1 MSNNKHGVS
10 LIQLSNY
17 VKPEIKEYPG
27 RKWVLYGEQNWFF
40 QYIIDRYNGSPT
52 NEAIINTYCELIY
65 GKGIAING
73 ENFVYNGLNEIFNK
87 REQKKCIADFKI
99 FGQYAMQI
107 LRAKGGGVAKIL
119 HIPINKLGMERAD
132 ENGDINNVF
141 YCDDWTNP
149 NKFKP
154 EPYPIFKGDLTAP
167 IMIKMVQPYRPGK
180 VYWSD
185 PNYLS
190 GLQYAE
196 MEEEISNY
204 CINHIKSGL
213 SFGYII
219 NFNNGGA
226 LSPEQKDEIERMIR
240 EKLTGSSNA
249 GKFILSFN
257 DGKEAEVT
265 VVPLEVNDAHN
276 QWEFLT
282 KESRQQLITAH
293 GVFPNL
299 FGINDG
305 GGFANNADELNV
317 QSKLLQDLQISPMQS
332 MFIDELAGVLEL
344 TNLETDL
351 EFIPLRETY
360 SAEETV
366 VEETVT
372 DNTIDE
378 EEVVE
383 DNVELSLA
391 GFDPNQKRQ
400 ADGRWGSGGVSSDC
414 SFENWFGNSKVVDKN
429 GEPLEVYHGSTHD
442 FTEFSNVRGNIEND
456 MGIGF
461 YFSSSLDDV
470 EANYDDN
477 LGADLKNRI
486 ERLAERLESDLDISY
501 DEAEKKATKKLSGG
515 KTKIIKAFISM
526 NKPIIIGG
534 KNDTFLDYNFDEEN
548 AEENGLL
555 VDFFENYQWAS
566 SGFYDVDANKVFEGI
581 EFYDGMYASD
591 FVKAIK
597 SNEALVYATDE
608 YGNSASNEIL
618 RKTFE
623 LMGFDGI
630 IDNTVSRFNMDGVY
644 DDTKHIIAF
653 QPNQIKSV
661 NAKSWCKDNNNINL
675 SNHIQKFISLGENIS
690 DDWQVIDE
698 RRCDEITLK
707 ENDLNTVFE
716 FAQTP
721 KTSKKKSKQDTS
733 LFKIRYQYAGNPK
746 GERDF
751 CNKVIKANKVYR
763 EEDLNANYN
772 YNEDFAPSGD
782 DSYNIFYFK
791 GGTNCKHWWKRV
803 IYLKKNNKKIS
814 VNDARKMIL
823 KLEPGAERDAARYEK
838 NDKKVAQIAEQ
849 DNNYWSLK
857 PNYRNSGKFDIQKLA
872 NQLLKLAGF
881 DPFQKRGKDG
891 KWTKQDLIEFDK
903 RFEGSLNG
911 KPKWQNC
918 LSRYAARP
926 TMLNEPDRLGF
937 GSNKDCVKYGLSQLK
952 NFQGQSF
959 RGIKVN
965 DSVYSSIVKD
975 AKNGVITFKN
985 ISSSSRKKSV
995 AFKYAD
1001 IFGKGKNRILFV
1013 LDGLTGKNIAPY
1025 VRIGQQNE
1033 LEVLFDENT
1042 NWDVIKMDKDYDG
1055 IIEYTRIFLKEKE

>member
-154 EPYPIFKGDLTAP
+154 EPYPIFKGDLTQP

-226 LSPEQKDEIERMIR
+226 LSPEQKDDIERMIR

-332 MFIDELAGVLEL
+332 MFIDELAGILEL

-351 EFIPLRETY
+351 QFIPLRETY
-360 SAEETV
+360 SVEETV

-372 DNTIDE
+372 DNTVDDE
-378 EEVVE
+378 EIVE
-383 DNVELSLA
+383 DNVELTLL
-391 GFDPNQKRQ
+391 
-400 ADGRWGSGGVSSDC
+400 SDDVTYHIDK
-414 SFENWFGNSKVVDKN
+414 FLEQGEDIDLENWD
-429 GEPLEVYHGSTHD
+429 
-442 FTEFSNVRGNIEND
+442 
-456 MGIGF
+456 
-461 YFSSSLDDV
+461 
-470 EANYDDN
+470 
-477 LGADLKNRI
+477 
-486 ERLAERLESDLDISY
+486 
-501 DEAEKKATKKLSGG
+501 
-515 KTKIIKAFISM
+515 
-526 NKPIIIGG
+526 
-534 KNDTFLDYNFDEEN
+534 
-548 AEENGLL
+548 
-555 VDFFENYQWAS
+555 
-566 SGFYDVDANKVFEGI
+566 
-581 EFYDGMYASD
+581 
-591 FVKAIK
+591 
-597 SNEALVYATDE
+597 
-608 YGNSASNEIL
+608 
-618 RKTFE
+618 
-623 LMGFDGI
+623 I
-630 IDNTVSRFNMDGVY
+630 IDD
-644 DDTKHIIAF
+644 
-653 QPNQIKSV
+653 
-661 NAKSWCKDNNNINL
+661 
-675 SNHIQKFISLGENIS
+675 
-690 DDWQVIDE
+690 
-698 RRCDEITLK
+698 RRCDEMTLNEK
-707 ENDLNTVFE
+707 QLNTVFQ
-716 FAQTP
+716 FARVP
-721 KTSKKKSKQDTS
+721 RSDKNIDNSRSKQDTS

-751 CNKVIKANKVYR
+751 CNKVINSGKIFKAEVLNKDQYITKKMGPGGS
-763 EEDLNANYN
+763 NTYN
-772 YNEDFAPSGD
+772 PFLY
-782 DSYNIFYFK
+782 K
-791 GGTNCKHWWKRV
+791 GGVNCKHWWQRV
-803 IYLKKNNKKIS
+803 IFLKKNNEQIS
-814 VNDARKMIL
+814 VNQAQKMIL
-823 KLEPGAERDAARYEK
+823 ELEPGAERDAARYEQ
-838 NDKKVAQIAEQ
+838 NDPKVAQSASAS
-849 DNNYWSLK
+849 NNYW
-857 PNYRNSGKFDIQKLA
+857 KL
-872 NQLLKLAGF
+872 N
-881 DPFQKRGKDG
+881 
-891 KWTKQDLIEFDK
+891 
-903 RFEGSLNG
+903 
-911 KPKWQNC
+911 
-918 LSRYAARP
+918 
-926 TMLNEPDRLGF
+926 
-937 GSNKDCVKYGLSQLK
+937 
-952 NFQGQSF
+952 
-959 RGIKVN
+959 
-965 DSVYSSIVKD
+965 
-975 AKNGVITFKN
+975 
-985 ISSSSRKKSV
+985 
-995 AFKYAD
+995 
-1001 IFGKGKNRILFV
+1001 
-1013 LDGLTGKNIAPY
+1013 
-1025 VRIGQQNE
+1025 
-1033 LEVLFDENT
+1033 
-1042 NWDVIKMDKDYDG
+1042 
-1055 IIEYTRIFLKEKE
+1055 

>member
-1 MSNNKHGVS
+1 MGNNKHGVS

-40 QYIIDRYNGSPT
+40 QYIIDRFNGSPT

-73 ENFVYNGLNEIFNK
+73 EKFVYNGLNEIFNK

-107 LRAKGGGVAKIL
+107 LRAKGGGVAKIM

-132 ENGDINNVF
+132 ENGDINNVY

-154 EPYPIFKGDLTAP
+154 ESYPIFKGDLTAP

-332 MFIDELAGVLEL
+332 MFIDELAGVIEL
-344 TNLETDL
+344 AGLETDL
-351 EFIPLRETY
+351 VFIPLRETY
-360 SAEETV
+360 SVEETV

-383 DNVELSLA
+383 DNVELTLL
-391 GFDPNQKRQ
+391 
-400 ADGRWGSGGVSSDC
+400 SDDVTYHIDK
-414 SFENWFGNSKVVDKN
+414 FLEQGEDIDLENWD
-429 GEPLEVYHGSTHD
+429 
-442 FTEFSNVRGNIEND
+442 
-456 MGIGF
+456 
-461 YFSSSLDDV
+461 
-470 EANYDDN
+470 
-477 LGADLKNRI
+477 
-486 ERLAERLESDLDISY
+486 
-501 DEAEKKATKKLSGG
+501 
-515 KTKIIKAFISM
+515 
-526 NKPIIIGG
+526 
-534 KNDTFLDYNFDEEN
+534 
-548 AEENGLL
+548 
-555 VDFFENYQWAS
+555 
-566 SGFYDVDANKVFEGI
+566 
-581 EFYDGMYASD
+581 
-591 FVKAIK
+591 
-597 SNEALVYATDE
+597 
-608 YGNSASNEIL
+608 
-618 RKTFE
+618 
-623 LMGFDGI
+623 I
-630 IDNTVSRFNMDGVY
+630 IDD
-644 DDTKHIIAF
+644 
-653 QPNQIKSV
+653 
-661 NAKSWCKDNNNINL
+661 
-675 SNHIQKFISLGENIS
+675 
-690 DDWQVIDE
+690 
-698 RRCDEITLK
+698 RRCDEMTLNEK
-707 ENDLNTVFE
+707 QLNTVFQ
-716 FAQTP
+716 FARVP
-721 KTSKKKSKQDTS
+721 RSDKNIDNSRSKQDTS

-751 CNKVIKANKVYR
+751 CNKVINSGKIFKAEVLNKDQYITKKMGAAGS
-763 EEDLNANYN
+763 NTYN
-772 YNEDFAPSGD
+772 PFLY
-782 DSYNIFYFK
+782 K
-791 GGTNCKHWWKRV
+791 GGVNCKHWWQRV
-803 IYLKKNNKKIS
+803 IFLKKNNEQIS
-814 VNDARKMIL
+814 VNQAQKMIL
-823 KLEPGAERDAARYEK
+823 ELEPGAERDAARYEQ
-838 NDKKVAQIAEQ
+838 NDPKVAQSASAS
-849 DNNYWSLK
+849 NNYW
-857 PNYRNSGKFDIQKLA
+857 KL
-872 NQLLKLAGF
+872 N
-881 DPFQKRGKDG
+881 
-891 KWTKQDLIEFDK
+891 
-903 RFEGSLNG
+903 
-911 KPKWQNC
+911 
-918 LSRYAARP
+918 
-926 TMLNEPDRLGF
+926 
-937 GSNKDCVKYGLSQLK
+937 
-952 NFQGQSF
+952 
-959 RGIKVN
+959 
-965 DSVYSSIVKD
+965 
-975 AKNGVITFKN
+975 
-985 ISSSSRKKSV
+985 
-995 AFKYAD
+995 
-1001 IFGKGKNRILFV
+1001 
-1013 LDGLTGKNIAPY
+1013 
-1025 VRIGQQNE
+1025 
-1033 LEVLFDENT
+1033 
-1042 NWDVIKMDKDYDG
+1042 
-1055 IIEYTRIFLKEKE
+1055 

>member
-99 FGQYAMQI
+99 FGQYSMQI

-119 HIPINKLGMERAD
+119 HIPINKLGIERAD
-132 ENGDINNVF
+132 ENGDINNVY

-226 LSPEQKDEIERMIR
+226 LSSEQKDEIERMIR

-332 MFIDELAGVLEL
+332 MFIDELAGVIEL
-344 TNLETDL
+344 AGLETDL
-351 EFIPLRETY
+351 QFIPLRETY
-360 SAEETV
+360 SVDETV
-366 VEETVT
+366 VQETVT
-372 DNTIDE
+372 DNTVDE

-383 DNVELSLA
+383 DNVELKLA
-391 GFDPNQKRQ
+391 ETYNDYPKAAKNNAQR
-400 ADGRWGSGGVSSDC
+400 ALDWA
-414 SFENWFGNSKVVDKN
+414 EKN
-429 GEPLEVYHGSTHD
+429 GWGDCGTSVGKQ
-442 FTEFSNVRGNIEND
+442 R
-456 MGIGF
+456 
-461 YFSSSLDDV
+461 
-470 EANYDDN
+470 ANQ
-477 LGADLKNRI
+477 
-486 ERLAERLESDLDISY
+486 LA
-501 DEAEKKATKKLSGG
+501 K
-515 KTKIIKAFISM
+515 
-526 NKPIIIGG
+526 
-534 KNDTFLDYNFDEEN
+534 
-548 AEENGLL
+548 
-555 VDFFENYQWAS
+555 
-566 SGFYDVDANKVFEGI
+566 
-581 EFYDGMYASD
+581 
-591 FVKAIK
+591 
-597 SNEALVYATDE
+597 
-608 YGNSASNEIL
+608 
-618 RKTFE
+618 
-623 LMGFDGI
+623 
-630 IDNTVSRFNMDGVY
+630 
-644 DDTKHIIAF
+644 
-653 QPNQIKSV
+653 
-661 NAKSWCKDNNNINL
+661 
-675 SNHIQKFISLGENIS
+675 GENIS
-690 DDWQVIDE
+690 RDTISRMASFKRHQQHKDVPYSEGCGGLMWDAWGGSAGVNWAISKLEQIDAKLSDDVTYHIDKFLE
-698 RRCDEITLK
+698 QGEDIDLENWDIIDDRRCDEMTLNEK
-707 ENDLNTVFE
+707 QLNTVFQ
-716 FAQTP
+716 FARVP
-721 KTSKKKSKQDTS
+721 RSDKNIDNSRSKQDTS

-751 CNKVIKANKVYR
+751 CNKVINSGKIFKAEVLNKEQYITKKMGAGGS
-763 EEDLNANYN
+763 NTYN
-772 YNEDFAPSGD
+772 PFLY
-782 DSYNIFYFK
+782 K
-791 GGTNCKHWWKRV
+791 GGVNCKHWWQRV
-803 IYLKKNNKKIS
+803 IFLKKNNEQIS
-814 VNDARKMIL
+814 VNQAQKMIL
-823 KLEPGAERDAARYEK
+823 ELEPGAERDAARYEQ
-838 NDKKVAQIAEQ
+838 NDPKVAQSASAS
-849 DNNYWSLK
+849 NNYW
-857 PNYRNSGKFDIQKLA
+857 
-872 NQLLKLAGF
+872 
-881 DPFQKRGKDG
+881 
-891 KWTKQDLIEFDK
+891 
-903 RFEGSLNG
+903 
-911 KPKWQNC
+911 
-918 LSRYAARP
+918 
-926 TMLNEPDRLGF
+926 
-937 GSNKDCVKYGLSQLK
+937 KYK
-952 NFQGQSF
+952 
-959 RGIKVN
+959 
-965 DSVYSSIVKD
+965 
-975 AKNGVITFKN
+975 
-985 ISSSSRKKSV
+985 
-995 AFKYAD
+995 
-1001 IFGKGKNRILFV
+1001 
-1013 LDGLTGKNIAPY
+1013 
-1025 VRIGQQNE
+1025 
-1033 LEVLFDENT
+1033 
-1042 NWDVIKMDKDYDG
+1042 
-1055 IIEYTRIFLKEKE
+1055 

>member
-249 GKFILSFN
+249 GKYILSFQ

-351 EFIPLRETY
+351 QFIPLRETY

-383 DNVELSLA
+383 DNVELTLL
-391 GFDPNQKRQ
+391 
-400 ADGRWGSGGVSSDC
+400 SDDVTYHIDK
-414 SFENWFGNSKVVDKN
+414 FLEQGEDIDLENWD
-429 GEPLEVYHGSTHD
+429 
-442 FTEFSNVRGNIEND
+442 
-456 MGIGF
+456 
-461 YFSSSLDDV
+461 
-470 EANYDDN
+470 
-477 LGADLKNRI
+477 
-486 ERLAERLESDLDISY
+486 
-501 DEAEKKATKKLSGG
+501 
-515 KTKIIKAFISM
+515 
-526 NKPIIIGG
+526 
-534 KNDTFLDYNFDEEN
+534 
-548 AEENGLL
+548 
-555 VDFFENYQWAS
+555 
-566 SGFYDVDANKVFEGI
+566 
-581 EFYDGMYASD
+581 
-591 FVKAIK
+591 
-597 SNEALVYATDE
+597 
-608 YGNSASNEIL
+608 
-618 RKTFE
+618 
-623 LMGFDGI
+623 I
-630 IDNTVSRFNMDGVY
+630 IDD
-644 DDTKHIIAF
+644 
-653 QPNQIKSV
+653 
-661 NAKSWCKDNNNINL
+661 
-675 SNHIQKFISLGENIS
+675 
-690 DDWQVIDE
+690 
-698 RRCDEITLK
+698 RRCDEMTLNEK
-707 ENDLNTVFE
+707 QLNTVFQ
-716 FAQTP
+716 FARVP
-721 KTSKKKSKQDTS
+721 RSDKNIDNSRSKQDTS

-751 CNKVIKANKVYR
+751 CNKVINSGKIFKAEVLNKDQYITKKMGAGGS
-763 EEDLNANYN
+763 NTYN
-772 YNEDFAPSGD
+772 PFLY
-782 DSYNIFYFK
+782 K
-791 GGTNCKHWWKRV
+791 GGVNCKHWWQRV
-803 IYLKKNNKKIS
+803 IFLKKNNEQIS
-814 VNDARKMIL
+814 VNQAQKMIL
-823 KLEPGAERDAARYEK
+823 ELEPGAERDAARYEQ
-838 NDKKVAQIAEQ
+838 NDPKVAQSASAS
-849 DNNYWSLK
+849 NNYW
-857 PNYRNSGKFDIQKLA
+857 KL
-872 NQLLKLAGF
+872 N
-881 DPFQKRGKDG
+881 
-891 KWTKQDLIEFDK
+891 
-903 RFEGSLNG
+903 
-911 KPKWQNC
+911 
-918 LSRYAARP
+918 
-926 TMLNEPDRLGF
+926 
-937 GSNKDCVKYGLSQLK
+937 
-952 NFQGQSF
+952 
-959 RGIKVN
+959 
-965 DSVYSSIVKD
+965 
-975 AKNGVITFKN
+975 
-985 ISSSSRKKSV
+985 
-995 AFKYAD
+995 
-1001 IFGKGKNRILFV
+1001 
-1013 LDGLTGKNIAPY
+1013 
-1025 VRIGQQNE
+1025 
-1033 LEVLFDENT
+1033 
-1042 NWDVIKMDKDYDG
+1042 
-1055 IIEYTRIFLKEKE
+1055 